1 MWPTTSAI
9 RWRCPGWPPR
19 ARRSVI
25 VFAGVYF
32 MAETAKILAPD
43 RTVLIPEPRAGCSLA
58 DTITAQQVR
67 DWKAEHPGAAVVAY
81 VNTSAEVKA
90 ESDLCCTSAN
100 AAQIVASLPADREVL
115 FLPDQFLGAYVQRVT
130 GRANLR
136 IWLGECHVHAGISPG
151 ELRRKA
157 DADPGAE
164 LFIHPECGCS
174 TAALWQAGEG
184 DLPAGRT
191 RVLSTG
197 GMLGAARTTTA
208 STVLVATETGML
220 HQLRRANPAVR
231 WEPVNT
237 GAVCRYMKM
246 TTQAALLRCLREGVA
261 EVTVAPGVARRARRA
276 VQAMIT
282 AGARPAG
289 ARAWR
294 SAAGREGCEVNG
306 ADLRRLPRSP
316 VRWERD
322 ADVVV
327 VGSGA
332 AGLAAALTAARHGR
346 RVLLLSKDG
355 VGGGATPLA
364 QGGLAAAIGPGD
376 SPALHQRDT
385 LDAGAGLCDP
395 AAVAT
400 LVSEAPGEIA
410 CLVSQGARLERT
422 ALHLEGGH
430 SRKRIVN
437 AGGDAIGGEVHRV
450 LRAALLASRV
460 QVLTRCL
467 ALDAL
472 AGDQGQVGGVLAGI
486 PGDDGVL
493 RVGTVTARA
502 VVLATGGFGQAYATT
517 TNPAGL
523 TGDGL
528 ALAARAGAELR
539 DVEFVQFHPTVLWQ
553 EAARGQCP
561 LITEAL
567 RGAGA
572 VLVDAAGQP
581 VMAGRHPLGD
591 LAPRDVV
598 SAAMHERMGQE
609 RMGQE
614 RMAQQP
620 MTQADGPG
628 DHLWLDATGLGRVA
642 LERDFPTVT
651 GLCRARGIDPAAEPI
666 PVAPGAHYACGGI
679 RAGMDGR
686 TSVPGLFAVGE
697 AASTGVH
704 GANRLASNSLTEAL
718 ITGRRAGELLGRDL
732 PDPPAR
738 LRLPPAGPGV
748 DPAARPAL
756 AAAMSRH
763 AGVARDREGLERLR
777 QMLGQARPAGR
788 PLDQDSAEAASLHA
802 ASVLVVL
809 AALAR
814 PESRGCHR
822 WRDAPLARP
831 DGRARHTV
839 LRAEGGQGP
848 SWPVRE
854 EAGVA
859 V

>member
-1 MWPTTSAI
+1 
-9 RWRCPGWPPR
+9 
-19 ARRSVI
+19 
-25 VFAGVYF
+25 
-32 MAETAKILAPD
+32 
-43 RTVLIPEPRAGCSLA
+43 
-58 DTITAQQVR
+58 
-67 DWKAEHPGAAVVAY
+67 
-81 VNTSAEVKA
+81 
-90 ESDLCCTSAN
+90 
-100 AAQIVASLPADREVL
+100 
-115 FLPDQFLGAYVQRVT
+115 VT
-130 GRANLR
+130 G
-136 IWLGECHVHAGISPG
+136 
-151 ELRRKA
+151 
-157 DADPGAE
+157 AE
-164 LFIHPECGCS
+164 
-174 TAALWQAGEG
+174 
-184 DLPAGRT
+184 
-191 RVLSTG
+191 
-197 GMLGAARTTTA
+197 
-208 STVLVATETGML
+208 
-220 HQLRRANPAVR
+220 
-231 WEPVNT
+231 
-237 GAVCRYMKM
+237 
-246 TTQAALLRCLREGVA
+246 
-261 EVTVAPGVARRARRA
+261 
-276 VQAMIT
+276 
-282 AGARPAG
+282 
-289 ARAWR
+289 
-294 SAAGREGCEVNG
+294 
-306 ADLRRLPRSP
+306 LRRLPRSP
-316 VRWERD
+316 VQWERD

-400 LVSEAPGEIA
+400 LVSGAPAEIA
-410 CLVSQGARLERT
+410 RLVSQGARLERT
-422 ALHLEGGH
+422 VLHLEGGH

-437 AGGDAIGGEVHRV
+437 AGGDAIGAEVHRV
-450 LRAALLASRV
+450 LRDALRASRV
-460 QVLTRCL
+460 QVLTRCV

-472 AGDQGQVGGVLAGI
+472 AGDGGQVGGVLAGI

-493 RVGTVTARA
+493 RAGTVTAPA

-528 ALAARAGAELR
+528 ALAARAGAELQ

-553 EAARGQCP
+553 EAAHGQCP

-598 SAAMHERMGQE
+598 SAAMQQRMMQ
-609 RMGQE
+609 Q
-614 RMAQQP
+614 RMAQP
-620 MTQADGPG
+620 DGPG
-628 DHLWLDATGLGRVA
+628 DHLWLDATGLGRAV

-666 PVAPGAHYACGGI
+666 PVAPGEHYACGGI
-679 RAGMDGR
+679 RASMDGQ
-686 TSVPGLFAVGE
+686 TSVPGLYAVGE

-718 ITGRRAGELLGRDL
+718 ITGRRTGELLGRDL

-777 QMLGQARPAGR
+777 QLLGQARAAGR
-788 PLDQDSAEAASLHA
+788 PLDLASAEAASLHA
-802 ASVLVVL
+802 VSVLVVV

-814 PESRGCHR
+814 TESRGCHR

-839 LRAEGGQGP
+839 LRADEGQGP
-848 SWPVRE
+848 SGPVRE
-854 EAGVA
+854 AAGVA